1 VPPYTKINVCHALK
15 ADWTLHA
22 YLYRMAYVSISNQA
36 GQKFY
41 LTSQDCRI
49 SKKGY
54 TKVNDGKNF
63 FNLQIRDE

>member
-1 VPPYTKINVCHALK
+1 
-15 ADWTLHA
+15 
-22 YLYRMAYVSISNQA
+22 MAYVSISNQA

-54 TKVNDGKNF
+54 TKVNDGKNY